1 MARIWIKYILMF
13 IFVVLI
19 QVLILNQLQISG
31 YLNPYFYV
39 LFILLLPVS
48 TPRYL
53 VLLLAFI
60 IGFSIDFFSD
70 TPGLHAA
77 ATTLLGYLRTPVLY
91 LVSGRG
97 SDMAEYP
104 TLKNNGLRWFLIYS
118 VLLVLIHHFFLFYM
132 EVFSFAGFFR
142 TLIRVIFSTIL
153 SVFVIVLSQFLIFR
167 D

>member
-1 MARIWIKYILMF
+1 MF

-39 LFILLLPVS
+39 LFIFLLPVS

-60 IGFSIDFFSD
+60 SGFSIDFFTD

-77 ATTLLGYLRTPVLY
+77 ATTLIGYLRTPVLY

-104 TLKNNGLRWFLIYS
+104 TLKNNGLRWFLVYS

-132 EVFSFAGFFR
+132 EVFSFTGFFR

>member
-60 IGFSIDFFSD
+60 IGFSIDFFTD

-132 EVFSFAGFFR
+132 EVFSFTGFFR

>member
-1 MARIWIKYILMF
+1 MLLYL
-13 IFVVLI
+13 FVVLV
-19 QVLILNQLQISG
+19 QVLILNQLQVSG
-31 YLNPYFYV
+31 YLNPYFYM

-53 VLLLAFI
+53 VLFLAFFT
-60 IGFSIDFFSD
+60 GFTIDFFTD

-97 SDMAEYP
+97 SDIAEYP
-104 TLKNNGLRWFLIYS
+104 SLKNNGLRWFLVYS
-118 VLLVLIHHFFLFYM
+118 VLLVLVHHFFLFYM
-132 EVFSFAGFFR
+132 EVFSFTGFFR
-142 TLIRVIFSTIL
+142 TLIRAIFSTIL

>member
-1 MARIWIKYILMF
+1 MARIWIKYLLLY
-13 IFVVLI
+13 IFVVLV
-19 QVLILNQLQISG
+19 QVLVLNQLQVSG
-31 YLNPYFYV
+31 YLNPYFYM

-53 VLLLAFI
+53 VLLLAFFT
-60 IGFSIDFFSD
+60 GFTIDFFTD

-77 ATTLLGYLRTPVLY
+77 ATTLLGYVRTPVLY

-97 SDMAEYP
+97 SDISEYP
-104 TLKNNGLRWFLIYS
+104 SLKNNGLRWFLIYS
-118 VLLVLIHHFFLFYM
+118 VILVLAHHFFLFYM
-132 EVFSFAGFFR
+132 EVFSFTGFFR

-167 D
+167 E

>member
-1 MARIWIKYILMF
+1 MF

-60 IGFSIDFFSD
+60 SGFSIDFFTD

-77 ATTLLGYLRTPVLY
+77 ATTLIGYLRTPVLY

-104 TLKNNGLRWFLIYS
+104 TLKNNGLRWFLVYS

-132 EVFSFAGFFR
+132 EVFSFTGFFR

>member
-1 MARIWIKYILMF
+1 MARIWIKYILMYL
-13 IFVVLI
+13 FVILT
-19 QVLILNQLQISG
+19 QVLILNQLQVSG

-48 TPRYL
+48 TPQYL
-53 VLLLAFI
+53 VLLLAFLT
-60 IGFSIDFFSD
+60 GFTIDFFTD
-70 TPGLHAA
+70 TPGLHAT
-77 ATTLLGYLRTPVLY
+77 ATTLLGYMRMPVLY

-104 TLKNNGLRWFLIYS
+104 SLKNNGLRWFLIYT
-118 VLLVLIHHFFLFYM
+118 VLLVVIHHFFLFYL
-132 EVFSFAGFFR
+132 EVFSFTGFFR
-142 TLIRVIFSTIL
+142 TFIRMVLSTIL

>member
-1 MARIWIKYILMF
+1 MARIWIKYLLLYL
-13 IFVVLI
+13 FVVLV
-19 QVLILNQLQISG
+19 QVLILNQLQVSG
-31 YLNPYFYV
+31 YLNPYFYM

-53 VLLLAFI
+53 VLFLAFFT
-60 IGFSIDFFSD
+60 GFTIDFFTD

-97 SDMAEYP
+97 SDIAEYP
-104 TLKNNGLRWFLIYS
+104 SLKNNGLRWFLVYS
-118 VLLVLIHHFFLFYM
+118 VLLVLVHHFFLFYM
-132 EVFSFAGFFR
+132 EVFSFTGFFR
-142 TLIRVIFSTIL
+142 TLIRAIFSTIL

>member
-77 ATTLLGYLRTPVLY
+77 ATTLLGYLRTPVMY

-104 TLKNNGLRWFLIYS
+104 TLKNNGLRWFLVYS

-132 EVFSFAGFFR
+132 EVFSFTGFFR

>member
-60 IGFSIDFFSD
+60 IGFSIDFFTD

>member
-1 MARIWIKYILMF
+1 MARIWIKYLLLYL
-13 IFVVLI
+13 FVVLV
-19 QVLILNQLQISG
+19 QVLILNQLQVSG
-31 YLNPYFYV
+31 YLNPYFYM

-53 VLLLAFI
+53 VLLLAFFT
-60 IGFSIDFFSD
+60 GFTIDFFTD

-97 SDMAEYP
+97 SDIAEYP
-104 TLKNNGLRWFLIYS
+104 SLKNNGLRWFLIYS
-118 VLLVLIHHFFLFYM
+118 VLLVLVHHFFLFYM
-132 EVFSFAGFFR
+132 EVFSFTGFFR
-142 TLIRVIFSTIL
+142 TLIRAIFSTIL

>member
-1 MARIWIKYILMF
+1 MF

-60 IGFSIDFFSD
+60 IGFSIDFFTD

-118 VLLVLIHHFFLFYM
+118 VLLVLIHHFFLFYI

>member
-1 MARIWIKYILMF
+1 MARIWIKYFLMF

-39 LFILLLPVS
+39 LFIFLLPVS

-60 IGFSIDFFSD
+60 SGFSIDFFTD

-77 ATTLLGYLRTPVLY
+77 ATTLIGYLRTPVLY

-104 TLKNNGLRWFLIYS
+104 TLKNNGLRWFLVYS

-132 EVFSFAGFFR
+132 EVFSFTGFFR